1 MREFSAEIHPNNPND
16 VCVYWTTVVAESLTD
31 AAQAAGRKCQPG
43 ETVFEVFDP
52 VSLKYYRPSQ
62 NAA

>member
-1 MREFSAEIHPNNPND
+1 MREFTAEIHPHNPKD
-16 VCVYWTTVVAESLTD
+16 VCVYWTTVVAEDLKE

-52 VSLKYYRPSQ
+52 VSLAYYRPDT
-62 NAA
+62 AA